1 MYLKYQKVIE
11 VKLPNK
17 IYSFSESD
25 MMWIYQIK
33 QSLRS
38 NSCSPKTLF
47 YLLHREK
54 GIELVSFLQALDE
67 LYALGEIRL
76 NENNEVELCC

>member
-1 MYLKYQKVIE
+1 
-11 VKLPNK
+11 
-17 IYSFSESD
+17 

-38 NSCSPKTLF
+38 NPCSPKTLF
-47 YLLHREK
+47 HLLHREK
-54 GIELVSFLQALDE
+54 GIELASFLQALDE

-76 NENNEVELCC
+76 NKDNEVELCC

>member
-1 MYLKYQKVIE
+1 
-11 VKLPNK
+11 
-17 IYSFSESD
+17 

-47 YLLHREK
+47 HLLHREK
-54 GIELVSFLQALDE
+54 GIELASFLQALDE

-76 NENNEVELCC
+76 NKDNEVELCC

>member
-1 MYLKYQKVIE
+1 
-11 VKLPNK
+11 
-17 IYSFSESD
+17 

-38 NSCSPKTLF
+38 NSCPPKTLF
-47 YLLHREK
+47 HLLHREK
-54 GIELVSFLQALDE
+54 GIELASFLQALDE

-76 NENNEVELCC
+76 NEDNEVELCC

>member
-1 MYLKYQKVIE
+1 MI
-11 VKLPNK
+11 
-17 IYSFSESD
+17 
-25 MMWIYQIK
+25 WIYQIK

-54 GIELVSFLQALDE
+54 GIELASFLQALDE

-76 NENNEVELCC
+76 NEDNEVELCC

>member
-1 MYLKYQKVIE
+1 
-11 VKLPNK
+11 
-17 IYSFSESD
+17 
-25 MMWIYQIK
+25 MMWIYKIK

-47 YLLHREK
+47 HLLHQEK
-54 GIELVSFLQALDE
+54 GIELASFLQALDE

-76 NENNEVELCC
+76 NEDNEVELCC